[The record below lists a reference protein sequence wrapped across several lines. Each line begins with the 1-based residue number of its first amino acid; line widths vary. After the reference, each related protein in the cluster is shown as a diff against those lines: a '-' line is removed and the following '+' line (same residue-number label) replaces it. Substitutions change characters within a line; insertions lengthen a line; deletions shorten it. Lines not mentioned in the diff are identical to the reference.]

1 MFNDNLGMMMKYP
14 TFEMLYEINGKTE
27 EEINKEYGNKQ
38 IVDILLAIRQAREKM
53 KKDEEDEEDLDL
65 WNRVSRAV

>member
-1 MFNDNLGMMMKYP
+1 MKNKAYFLTNLARLTGR
-14 TFEMLYEINGKTE
+14 TE
-27 EEINKEYGNKQ
+27 EDINNEYGNKQ

-53 KKDEEDEEDLDL
+53 KKREEEEEEDTDL